1 VQEQAIEQAMEQ
13 VFNHRKTN
21 NIQRNTNEISEE
33 IFSTFVIADCSEG
46 KYFLSFHDLFHSTK
60 KHV

>member
-1 VQEQAIEQAMEQ
+1 MEQ

-33 IFSTFVIADCSEG
+33 IFSTFVIATCSEG
-46 KYFLSFHDLFHSTK
+46 TYFLSFHDLFHSTK
-60 KHV
+60 KQV